1 MILER
6 FYTNKFDSEVVLKIG
21 DKNIS
26 YAELKQYV
34 YAQKMEFEKE
44 RANGLVLFGDNSF
57 EFVINFFAALFSKK
71 EIYLLTDK
79 NRLSMLNVDYFL
91 PKEPTKQENPI
102 FETIEIE
109 KTRINF
115 FTSGSTSIP
124 KVITKNFLNLLTEA
138 KAISNQFAFEK
149 DITFYST
156 TIMSHMFGLT
166 FHFMLPLY
174 LGSVI
179 STEKVE
185 FPEQMENV
193 EDYILISS
201 PSFLEK
207 MYKYEIL
214 FPTSPKRIITAG
226 DKLKENVCEFFKQ
239 KSDIIEIYG
248 STETGVIAFKNNTQN
263 FKKFDMVGISQD
275 KNNCIVVKSKFF
287 MEDEVKMEDVIE
299 KISEEEF
306 VLKGINDRL
315 VKIKEKRISLV
326 ELESNI
332 KEHSS
337 VNDCYC
343 FKYGEVLACIVST
356 SDYELNDKILKEHLL
371 KYSEIV
377 PKKWRFL
384 DEIPKTDTGKIDKQT
399 IEQIF
404 SMNLSFPFI
413 VSRKVE
419 ENRVELEL
427 IFRKNSN
434 FFQGH
439 FSVMP
444 ILPGVV
450 QLFYANYFA
459 KKLFKIEIPCDEAK
473 RVKFTNIIKADDKV
487 TLVLNKKEKG
497 IEYSYV
503 ANDKSYS
510 SGIFVI

>member
-1 MILER
+1 MILEK
-6 FYTNKFDSEVVLKIG
+6 FYTNKFDSEVVLKSAS
-21 DKNIS
+21 DELT

-34 YAQKMEFEKE
+34 YAQMQDFEKKK
-44 RANGLVLFGDNSF
+44 ANSVVLFGDNSF
-57 EFVINFFAALFSKK
+57 EFVVNFFAALFSQK

-79 NRLSMLNVDYFL
+79 NRLSILNVEY
-91 PKEPTKQENPI
+91 
-102 FETIEIE
+102 
-109 KTRINF
+109 
-115 FTSGSTSIP
+115 FTSGSTSVP
-124 KVITKNFLNLLTEA
+124 KVVTKNFANLLEEA
-138 KAISNQFAFEK
+138 KAISTQFEFPCNLQ
-149 DITFYST
+149 FYST
-156 TIMSHMFGLT
+156 TIMTHMFGLT

-179 STEKVE
+179 NTEKVE

-214 FPTSPKRIITAG
+214 FPNSPYRIITAG
-226 DKLKENVCEFFKQ
+226 DKLKDSVCTFFNQ

-248 STETGVIAFKNNTQN
+248 STETGVIAYKNNSKN
-263 FKKFDMVGISQD
+263 FKRFDDVLISQD
-275 KNNCIVVKSKFF
+275 ENNCIVVKSKFF
-287 MEDEVKMEDVIE
+287 MEEEVKMEDVIE
-299 KISEEEF
+299 QISDEEF
-306 VLKGINDRL
+306 ILNGRNDRL

-326 ELESNI
+326 ELEANLMD
-332 KEHSS
+332 HPF
-337 VNDCYC
+337 VDDCYC
-343 FKYGEVLACIVST
+343 FKYEDVLACAVATKDIT
-356 SDYELNDKILKEHLL
+356 LNEKNLKEHLS
-371 KYSEIV
+371 KYSEVV

-384 DEIPKTDTGKIDKQT
+384 DEIPKTDTGKIDKAT

-404 SMNLSFPFI
+404 GMNLSYPF
-413 VSRKVE
+413 VVNRKVE
-419 ENRVELEL
+419 ENKVELEL

-459 KKLFKIEIPCDEAK
+459 KKMFKIDIPCDEAK
-473 RVKFTNIIKADDKV
+473 RVKFTNIIKADEKI
-487 TLVLNKKEKG
+487 TLVLNKKDKS

-510 SGIFVI
+510 SGIFVL

>member
-1 MILER
+1 MILDR
-6 FYTNKFDSEVVLKIG
+6 FYTNKFDNEVVLKIG

-34 YAQKMEFEKE
+34 SFQIEAFKQEK
-44 RANGLVLFGDNSF
+44 ANSVVLFGDNSF
-57 EFVINFFAALFSKK
+57 EFVVNFFSALFSQK

-79 NRLSMLNVDYFL
+79 NRLSMLKFDYFL
-91 PKEPTKQENPI
+91 PRTPQKGQVIEFEEIDIEETK
-102 FETIEIE
+102 
-109 KTRINF
+109 INF
-115 FTSGSTSIP
+115 FTSGSTSTP
-124 KVITKNFLNLLTEA
+124 KVITKNFFNLLEEA
-138 KAISNQFAFEK
+138 KAISNQFVFSNN
-149 DITFYST
+149 INFYST

-174 LGSVI
+174 LGCVI
-179 STEKVE
+179 CTEKVE
-185 FPEQMENV
+185 FPEQMENK
-193 EDYILISS
+193 ENYILISS

-207 MYKYEIL
+207 MYKYEIH
-214 FPTSPKRIITAG
+214 FPSSPKRIITAG
-226 DKLKENVCEFFKQ
+226 DKLKENVCEFFNK

-248 STETGVIAFKNNTQN
+248 STETGVIAFKNNTKN
-263 FKKFDMVGISQD
+263 FKKFDMVSISQD
-275 KNNCIVVKSKFF
+275 ENNCIVVKSKFF
-287 MEDEVKMEDVIE
+287 MEEEVKMEDVIE
-299 KISEEEF
+299 QISDEEF
-306 VLKGINDRL
+306 TLKGRNDRL

-326 ELESNI
+326 ELEAKL

-343 FKYGEVLACIVST
+343 FKFGEVLACMVST
-356 SDYELNDKILKEHLL
+356 NDINLNEKILKEHLL

-384 DEIPKTDTGKIDKQT
+384 DEIPKKDTGKIDKQS

-404 SMNLSFPFI
+404 GMNLSYPFI
-413 VSRKVE
+413 VSRKIE
-419 ENRVELEL
+419 ENRAELEL

-459 KKLFKIEIPCDEAK
+459 KKIFKIEIPCDEAK
-473 RVKFTNIIKADDKV
+473 RVKFTNIIKITK
-487 TLVLNKKEKG
+487 NQQF
-497 IEYSYV
+497 S
-503 ANDKSYS
+503 
-510 SGIFVI
+510 

>member
-1 MILER
+1 MILEK
-6 FYTNKFDSEVVLKIG
+6 FYTNKFDSDVVLKCA
-21 DKNIS
+21 DKVVT
-26 YAELKQYV
+26 YADLKQYV
-34 YAQKMEFEKE
+34 SAQKIEFEREK
-44 RANGLVLFGDNSF
+44 AIAVVLFGDNSF
-57 EFVINFFAALFSKK
+57 EFVVNFFAALFSKK

-91 PKEPTKQENPI
+91 PQTPQKGQVIEFEKINIEATK
-102 FETIEIE
+102 
-109 KTRINF
+109 INF
-115 FTSGSTSIP
+115 FTSGSTSTP
-124 KVITKNFLNLLTEA
+124 KVITKNFFNLLEEA
-138 KAISNQFAFEK
+138 KAISSQFDF
-149 DITFYST
+149 DNNINFYST

-174 LGSVI
+174 LGSTI
-179 STEKVE
+179 NTEKVE

-207 MYKYEIL
+207 MYKYDIL
-214 FPTSPKRIITAG
+214 FPTSPKKIITAG
-226 DKLKENVCEFFKQ
+226 DKLKDCVCKFFSQ

-263 FKKFDMVGISQD
+263 FKKFDDVTILQD
-275 KNNCIVVKSKFF
+275 ENKCIVVKSKFF
-287 MEDEVKMEDVIE
+287 MEEEVKMEDVIE
-299 KISEEEF
+299 QISDEEF
-306 VLKGINDRL
+306 ILKGRNDRL
-315 VKIKEKRISLV
+315 VKIKEKRVSLV
-326 ELESNI
+326 ELESKL
-332 KEHSS
+332 KEHSL

-343 FKYGEVLACIVST
+343 FKYEEVLACVVVTNDIN
-356 SDYELNDKILKEHLL
+356 LNEKVLKEHLS
-371 KYSEIV
+371 KYSEV
-377 PKKWRFL
+377 LPKKWRFL

-404 SMNLSFPFI
+404 SMNLSYPFV
-413 VSRKVE
+413 VSKKIE
-419 ENRVELEL
+419 ENKVELEL

-459 KKLFKIEIPCDEAK
+459 KKMFKIDIPCDEAK
-473 RVKFTNIIKADDKV
+473 RVKFTNIIKADEKI
-487 TLVLNKKEKG
+487 TLVLNKKDKG
-497 IEYSYV
+497 IEYNYM

-510 SGIFVI
+510 SGIFVL

>member
-1 MILER
+1 MILEK
-6 FYTNKFDSEVVLKIG
+6 FYTNKFDGDVVLKCA
-21 DKNIS
+21 DKS
-26 YAELKQYV
+26 VTYSELKQYV

-44 RANGLVLFGDNSF
+44 NANSVVLFGDNSF
-57 EFVINFFAALFSKK
+57 EFVVNFFAALFSKK

-79 NRLSMLNVDYFL
+79 NRLSMLCVDYFL
-91 PKEPTKQENPI
+91 PKELTKKENPI
-102 FETIEIE
+102 FDEIDIE

-124 KVITKNFLNLLTEA
+124 KVITKNFLNLLEEA
-138 KAISNQFAFEK
+138 KAISNQFEFNK
-149 DITFYST
+149 QLSFYST

-174 LGSVI
+174 LGCVI
-179 STEKVE
+179 NTEKVE
-185 FPEQMENV
+185 FPEQMENK
-193 EDYILISS
+193 EGYILISS

-207 MYKYEIL
+207 MCKYNIL
-214 FPTSPKRIITAG
+214 FPTSPKKIITAG
-226 DKLKENVCEFFKQ
+226 DKLKDNVCKFFSQ

-248 STETGVIAFKNNTQN
+248 STETGVIAYKNDSQN
-263 FKKFDMVGISQD
+263 FKKFDEVSISQD
-275 KNNCIVVKSKFF
+275 ESNCIIVKSNFF
-287 MEDEVKMEDVIE
+287 MEEEVKMEDVIE
-299 KISEEEF
+299 QISDEEF
-306 VLKGINDRL
+306 ALKGRNDRL

-326 ELESNI
+326 ELETDL
-332 KEHSS
+332 KEHSL

-343 FKYGEVLACIVST
+343 FKYEEVLACVIAT
-356 SDYELNDKILKEHLL
+356 NDINLSEKTLKEHLS
-371 KYSEIV
+371 KYSEV
-377 PKKWRFL
+377 LPKKWRFL
-384 DEIPKTDTGKIDKQT
+384 DEIPKTDTGKVDKQT

-404 SMNLSFPFI
+404 GMNLSFPFI
-413 VSRKVE
+413 VSRKVA

-427 IFRKNSN
+427 VFKKNSN

-459 KKLFKIEIPCDEAK
+459 KKMFKIDISCEEAK
-473 RVKFTNIIKADDKV
+473 RVKFTNIIKADDKI

-497 IEYSYV
+497 IEYSYL

-510 SGIFVI
+510 SGIFVL